1 MNSPQPLNDLLTPDS
16 NQQHP
21 PGFPVNEAR
30 WGELPP
36 ANDLTESLLT
46 LCQVVAKLRGP
57 GGCPWDRAQTL
68 STIVP
73 HTIEET
79 FELVEAI
86 EAGHDKD
93 IIEELGDVLLQV
105 LLDSQIAA
113 DEQRFDLVD
122 VAKGLTAKL
131 IRRHPHVFG
140 DVKVTTADEVHRNW
154 AAIKST
160 EKERMSIFDGLPI
173 ELPALSKA
181 ARLSAKAAAQGY
193 DFPQREML
201 FDKLTEEL
209 RELSVELFETD
220 EPPCVQAG
228 VLAERITDE
237 QLPPERKARATSE
250 LGDVLF
256 VVANIARRYGI
267 DPEAALRAS
276 NRKFERRVRA
286 IETAIGSQGRAM
298 RDVSLTEL
306 EEVYQAAKRGEQSL
320 PR

>member
-1 MNSPQPLNDLLTPDS
+1 MNSPQPLNDLLTPATDHPKPADS
-16 NQQHP
+16 
-21 PGFPVNEAR
+21 PGGQGS

-36 ANDLTESLLT
+36 LAELTESLLS
-46 LCQVVAKLRGP
+46 LCKVVAKLRGP

-79 FELVEAI
+79 FELIEAI
-86 EAGHDKD
+86 ETGKD
-93 IIEELGDVLLQV
+93 EEIVEELGDVLLQV
-105 LLDSQIAA
+105 LLDSQIGA
-113 DEQRFDLVD
+113 DEQRFNLVD
-122 VAKGLTAKL
+122 VASGLTAKL

-140 DVKVTTADEVHRNW
+140 DVEAATPAEVSRNW

-160 EKERMSIFDGLPI
+160 EKDRMSMFDGLPV
-173 ELPALSKA
+173 ELPALAKA
-181 ARLSAKAAAQGY
+181 ARLSAKAATHGY

-209 RELSVELFETD
+209 RELSVELFEA
-220 EPPCVQAG
+220 EAPPFVPAG
-228 VLAERITDE
+228 VSAKPTIDAPLPAE
-237 QLPPERKARATSE
+237 QHARATSE

-298 RDVSLTEL
+298 RDVALTEL
-306 EEVYQAAKRGEQSL
+306 EEVYQAVKRGEQLL